1 IYPNPVIAIVV
12 LATHLLV
19 LAAWIHHVGRQ
30 RTEARK
36 RLEHWQ
42 LTEQDRLRDEVA
54 RRTVALNDALQQVT
68 THMQQ

>member
-1 IYPNPVIAIVV
+1 LIAVAFATFNMLIRVLDGMNALPPVLFWLKSDIYPNPVIAIVG

-36 RLEHWQ
+36 RLE
-42 LTEQDRLRDEVA
+42 
-54 RRTVALNDALQQVT
+54 
-68 THMQQ
+68 